1 MRKAAVVYT
10 DITELHP
17 VHDRVAALDVHLN
30 QITVC
35 VMLREPDGQVRMQF
49 REFGGFKRDRREMA
63 EWIASF
69 QPQAV
74 SMESTGIYWKSPYAA
89 LERVGIRAQVVNAA
103 EVAKTPGRKTDMLD
117 AQWLALLTR
126 AGLLRGS
133 FLPVEK
139 LRHARQL
146 ARYHTSLVNDLVR
159 QKNRL
164 LKVLADG
171 GMRLSAIVS
180 DPHGKACRAMI
191 DAILDG
197 ASPEQAVRH
206 AGRLRATHA
215 ELRAA
220 LDHELT
226 EVHLHL
232 ARQIRQYINFIEASM
247 SDIEA
252 ALMQEVLP
260 QGSLIAQL
268 LTLPGIDRLAA
279 AKLLVEI
286 GDDMRRFAKP
296 GRLAVWTGVCPGNE
310 ESAGNRKRAKTRKG
324 NCHARRV
331 LIEIAHAAVKT
342 QCYFKDKFQSLKPR
356 LGYKRA
362 IVAIAHKI
370 IKVIYCMLSRG
381 ELYRDRSVDFEALQT
396 RRNAPRW
403 IRQLQKH
410 GVLPANA

>member
-1 MRKAAVVYT
+1 MRSTQLVDASM
-10 DITELHP
+10 TELQP
-17 VHDRVAALDVHLN
+17 LHDRVAALDVHLN
-30 QITVC
+30 QVTVC
-35 VMLREPDGQVRMQF
+35 VLIRQPDGQTQMHL

-69 QPQAV
+69 EPQAV

-89 LERVGIRAQVVNAA
+89 LERVGIRAKVVNAMH
-103 EVAKTPGRKTDMLD
+103 VAKVPGRKTDVID
-117 AQWLALLTR
+117 AQWLAILTR

-133 FLPVEK
+133 FIPSEH

-146 ARYHTSLVNDLVR
+146 SRYHTSLVNDLVR

-164 LKVLADG
+164 LKVLGDG
-171 GMRLSAIVS
+171 GMRLSALVS

-197 ASPEQAVRH
+197 ATPEEAVRH
-206 AGRLRATHA
+206 AGRLRAS
-215 ELRAA
+215 RADLCA
-220 LDHELT
+220 SLDHELSPTHVVVARHIRGHIAFLEAQMT
-226 EVHLHL
+226 ELEEEL
-232 ARQIRQYINFIEASM
+232 LQT
-247 SDIEA
+247 
-252 ALMQEVLP
+252 VLP
-260 QGSLIAQL
+260 QGSLVAQL

-286 GDDMRRFAKP
+286 GDEMAHFANA
-296 GRLAVWTGVCPGNE
+296 GCLAVWGGVCPGNE
-310 ESAGNRKRAKTRKG
+310 QSAGTRKQAKTRKG
-324 NCHARRV
+324 NSHVRRV

-362 IVAIAHKI
+362 VVAIAHKL
-370 IKVIYCMLSRG
+370 IKVIYCMLTRN
-381 ELYRDRSVDFEALQT
+381 EVYRDRSEDFEALRT

-403 IRQLQKH
+403 IRALKRY
-410 GVLPANA
+410 GALPATV